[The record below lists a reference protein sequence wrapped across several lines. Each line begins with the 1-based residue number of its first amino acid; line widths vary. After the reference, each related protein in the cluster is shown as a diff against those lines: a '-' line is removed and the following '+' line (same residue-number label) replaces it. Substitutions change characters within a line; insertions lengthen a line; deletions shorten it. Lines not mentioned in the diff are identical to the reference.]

1 MMNILELYN
10 QKKRKNKFVFIL
22 SKKILYTASY
32 FIINF
37 LLIIG

>member
-1 MMNILELYN
+1 MNILKLYN
-10 QKKRKNKFVFIL
+10 QKKKNKFVFIL